1 MLKTAAMSVALLM
14 LAGGGHAQDAADPV
28 WPPPVDLFD
37 SGRLLATQGV
47 SQIEGS
53 AGGGLVPWAVISG
66 YGTRDSIGAS
76 GHYTFVSLNDFR
88 VHSAGLSVGF
98 FNRLEVSYSH
108 LWFDTQKVGATLG
121 LGKDFKFEQNVIGAK
136 LRLLGDVVY
145 DQDSLLPQ
153 ISVGAQYKISEDSDV
168 LRLIG
173 AKDNRGLDFYASA
186 TKLFLSESLLLNA
199 TVRMT
204 KANQFG
210 FLGFGGDRR
219 DAYRPQLEASAAYLI
234 TKNLAIGG
242 EYRMKP
248 DNLKFAKEENAYD
261 VFLAYFI
268 NKNASLT
275 LAYANL
281 GRIATRDTQSG
292 IYASLQIGF

>member
-1 MLKTAAMSVALLM
+1 MMKIAATAFTLLT
-14 LAGGGHAQDAADPV
+14 LAGSGYAQDAADPV
-28 WPPPVDLFD
+28 WPPPIDYFD

-47 SQIEGS
+47 SQIEGA

-66 YGTRDSIGAS
+66 YGTRDAIGAN

-88 VHSAGLSVGF
+88 VHSAGVSVGF

-121 LGKDFKFEQNVIGAK
+121 LGKNFKFEQNVIGAK
-136 LRLLGDVVY
+136 LRLFGDVVY
-145 DQDSLLPQ
+145 DQNSFLPQ
-153 ISVGAQYKISEDSDV
+153 IAIGAQYKISEDSDV

-173 AKDNRGLDFYASA
+173 AKDNRSVDFYASA

-219 DAYRPQLEASAAYLI
+219 DSYRPQFEGSVAYLI
-234 TKNLAIGG
+234 TKNLAVGG

-261 VFLAYFI
+261 LFLAYFL

-292 IYASLQIGF
+292 VYASLQIGF